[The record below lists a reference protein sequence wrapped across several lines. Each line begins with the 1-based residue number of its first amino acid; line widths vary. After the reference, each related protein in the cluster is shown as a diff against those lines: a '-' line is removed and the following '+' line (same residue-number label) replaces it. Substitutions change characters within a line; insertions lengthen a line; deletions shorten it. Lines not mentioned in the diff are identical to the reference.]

1 MAIQPNQILTGT
13 YLQYFIGENGCE
25 WDTTKLNWQ
34 DIKWCEEDNENFN
47 KVHKPIPLTT
57 THLALNGFSED
68 DNGHFLKN
76 FQTYWIEMIPAK
88 DGMYPIWIQFPELSF
103 EQETRVSLNRLQYF
117 HEFQMFML
125 VCTGAM
131 AENID

>member
-13 YLQYFIGENGCE
+13 YLQYFIGEEGCE
-25 WDTTKLNWQ
+25 WDTTKLDWQ
-34 DIKWCEEDNENFN
+34 DIKWCEEDNDNFN

-57 THLALNGFSED
+57 THLVLNGFSED
-68 DNGHFLKN
+68 NNGHFSKN
-76 FQTYWIEMIPAK
+76 CQTHWLEIIPVK
-88 DGMYPIWIQFPELSF
+88 DGMYPVWIQLPEMSF

-125 VCTGAM
+125 VLTGAM
-131 AENID
+131 AEKI